1 MSGGGLLLGGVGSL
15 MGRTKPQEH
24 SPPSDAPI
32 CQCIR
37 PLVETKLDRDND
49 QDINTKLGASSISPN
64 AQNLSQLSEFST
76 NDGRDETKQ
85 DSNDRTGPNFET
97 KLCSMFCVF

>member
-1 MSGGGLLLGGVGSL
+1 MLLGGVGSL
-15 MGRTKPQEH
+15 MESTKPQRFV
-24 SPPSDAPI
+24 SILGP
-32 CQCIR
+32 
-37 PLVETKLDRDND
+37 ETKLARCDND
-49 QDINTKLGASSISPN
+49 QDINTKPGGSSISPN

-97 KLCSMFCVF
+97 KLRSMFCLF